1 MSEMKREENRYNK
14 KYLQKQLAI
23 SVLSTAG
30 VYIGFKYFLPLFL
43 PFIFSYLFAKLLLPI
58 VKLLKY
64 KFRLPTIV
72 GSVLSII
79 LCFSILGCFFGYL
92 GCILTRE
99 LKGFLSDIPLYADA
113 LFTSFDSIC
122 SHCDRMFGLENGCA
136 SMYLQKNVSTL
147 WGLVQNVV
155 MPVISEHTINLFV
168 GMVGMLS
175 LLLIIVIGIIN
186 IIIDYDDIKSRYTNS
201 ELYKCIS
208 PVTSKLGNVGIAYVK
223 TQATIMCINSI
234 ILVAGFYIINNK
246 YALLVGIVIAIMDAF
261 PVIGSGLFLVPM
273 SIIKLLGGHFFDAVI
288 VLLLYGLC
296 EMVRSIIEPKIL
308 GDRIGLKPIFTLIA
322 MFVGFRVFGLL
333 GFLMGPLGLVIIKT
347 ILEEN
352 RCMQKELEENEEA

>member
-1 MSEMKREENRYNK
+1 
-14 KYLQKQLAI
+14 
-23 SVLSTAG
+23 
-30 VYIGFKYFLPLFL
+30 
-43 PFIFSYLFAKLLLPI
+43 
-58 VKLLKY
+58 
-64 KFRLPTIV
+64 
-72 GSVLSII
+72 
-79 LCFSILGCFFGYL
+79 
-92 GCILTRE
+92 
-99 LKGFLSDIPLYADA
+99 
-113 LFTSFDSIC
+113 
-122 SHCDRMFGLENGCA
+122 
-136 SMYLQKNVSTL
+136 
-147 WGLVQNVV
+147 
-155 MPVISEHTINLFV
+155 
-168 GMVGMLS
+168 
-175 LLLIIVIGIIN
+175 
-186 IIIDYDDIKSRYTNS
+186 
-201 ELYKCIS
+201 
-208 PVTSKLGNVGIAYVK
+208 
-223 TQATIMCINSI
+223 MCINSI